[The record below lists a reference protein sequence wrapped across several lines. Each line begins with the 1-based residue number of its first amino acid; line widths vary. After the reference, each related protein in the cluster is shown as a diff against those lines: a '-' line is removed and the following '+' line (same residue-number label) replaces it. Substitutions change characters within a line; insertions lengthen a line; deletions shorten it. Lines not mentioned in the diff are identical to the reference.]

1 MPLYILFSSLFV
13 VVQLV
18 SIISAANQPNVVVFL
33 SDDQGWGD
41 LSSSGNLDLSTPI
54 IDSLAENGVSFDR
67 FYICPVCSPTR
78 AEFLTGRHHAHS
90 GVFSTS
96 AGGERMDLD
105 ETTVADLFKSA
116 GYRTGAFGKWHNG
129 MQYPYHPNGRG
140 FDEYY
145 GFCSGHWGNYFDAM
159 LEQNGNIV
167 TGKGFCIDDFT
178 NHAITFIEDAVESD
192 KPFFTY
198 LPYNTPHSPMQVP
211 DQFWDKFSDKPLV
224 MIDEVKKD
232 KRYSNTHLRS
242 ALAMCENLDWNVGR
256 LLKKLDDL
264 KVANNTIVVWFHDN
278 GPNGVRWNGG
288 MKGRKGSTD
297 EGGVRSPLYIRW
309 PKSIPAG
316 TEVPQICSARDL
328 LPTLCDLAG
337 IQVKT
342 HYPVNGLSLKSLI
355 SNKNKTEWPD
365 RILINHW
372 KDKISARSQKYRLD
386 NTGQLYDMIADPAQK
401 IPVTDEFPKV
411 TKQLSAVVK
420 AHKDQFMA
428 NYYKDERPFVIAHPD
443 SPLTQLPARDALATG
458 SIKRSNKFPNC
469 SYFGNWTSTDDEIT
483 FIAEVANT
491 GVYDVVLYYASKD
504 AGSKYRLSFNDSHL
518 DFVITEAHDVPEFGA
533 EDDRHPRGESY
544 VKRFKPI
551 SIGQI
556 KLVKGQGTLTLNATE
571 IPGEEAIE
579 FRMFTLTQVK

>member
-1 MPLYILFSSLFV
+1 MSRYFFLSSLFI
-13 VVQLV
+13 LV
-18 SIISAANQPNVVVFL
+18 PFVSFLSAANQPNVVVFL

-41 LSSSGNLDLSTPI
+41 LSSTGNRDISTPN
-54 IDSLAENGVSFDR
+54 IDSLARDGASFDR

-90 GVFSTS
+90 NVFSTS

-105 ETTVADLFKSA
+105 ETTVADLFKAA
-116 GYRTGAFGKWHNG
+116 GYSTGAFGKWHNG

-159 LEQNGNIV
+159 FEHNGNIV

-178 NHAITFIEDAVESD
+178 NHAMTFIEDAVQQD
-192 KPFFTY
+192 KPFFAY

-211 DQFWDKFSDKPLV
+211 DKFWDKFSDRPLK

-232 KRYSNTHLRS
+232 KRYSDTHLRS

-264 KVANNTIVVWFHDN
+264 KVADNTIVVWFHDN

-297 EGGVRSPLYIRW
+297 EGGVRSPLYVRW
-309 PKSIPAG
+309 PKSILAG
-316 TEVPQICSARDL
+316 VEIPEICTARDL

-337 IQVKT
+337 INAKT
-342 HYPVNGLSLKSLI
+342 NHPVNGLSLKPLI
-355 SNKNKTEWPD
+355 FNNHKSEWPD

-372 KDKISARSQKYRLD
+372 KDKISARSQNYRLD
-386 NTGQLYDMIADPAQK
+386 NAGVLYDMIADPGQK
-401 IPVTDEFPKV
+401 TPV
-411 TKQLSAVVK
+411 TKQHPKVVKQLAAVVK
-420 AHKDQFMA
+420 SHKDQFMA
-428 NYYKDERPFVIAHPD
+428 NYYKDDRPFVIAHPG
-443 SPLTQLPARDALATG
+443 SPLTQLPARDALASG

-469 SYFGNWTSTDDEIT
+469 SYFGNWTSTDDKIT
-483 FIAEVANT
+483 FTAEVATT

-518 DFVITEAHDVPEFGA
+518 DFVINEAHDVPEIGA
-533 EDDRHPRGESY
+533 ENDRHPRVESY
-544 VKRFKPI
+544 VKNFKPV

-556 KLVKGQGTLTLNATE
+556 KLNQGKGILSLSATE
-571 IPGEEAIE
+571 IPGKEAIE
-579 FRMFTLTQVK
+579 FRMVTLEKVK